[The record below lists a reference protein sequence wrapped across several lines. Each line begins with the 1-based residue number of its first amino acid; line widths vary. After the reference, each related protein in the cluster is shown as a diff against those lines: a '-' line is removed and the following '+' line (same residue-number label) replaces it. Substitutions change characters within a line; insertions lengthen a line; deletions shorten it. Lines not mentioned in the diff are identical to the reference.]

1 MNRAGRDERGSAT
14 LQLVVLLPLLF
25 AALFVG
31 VQAAV
36 WYHART
42 IAYAAAQVGATA
54 AAAENASAGD
64 GIAAATRFAQAKGG
78 DMLTGTTVN
87 GRRMGTTVTVSVS
100 GAALSVIPG
109 MRFRVDQ
116 SVSAPVERITG
127 P

>member
-1 MNRAGRDERGSAT
+1 
-14 LQLVVLLPLLF
+14 
-25 AALFVG
+25 
-31 VQAAV
+31 
-36 WYHART
+36 
-42 IAYAAAQVGATA
+42 VGATA

-64 GIAAATRFAQAKGG
+64 GIAAANRFAHAKGG

-87 GRRMGTTVTVSVS
+87 GRRTGTTVTVSVS

-109 MRFRVDQ
+109 TKFWVDQ